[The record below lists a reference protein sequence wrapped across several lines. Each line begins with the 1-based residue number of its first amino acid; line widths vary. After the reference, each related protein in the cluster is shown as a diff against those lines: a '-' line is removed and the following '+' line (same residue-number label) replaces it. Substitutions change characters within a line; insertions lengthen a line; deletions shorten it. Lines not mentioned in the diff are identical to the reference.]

1 MANVLPQDR
10 SSAISRFYGARF
22 LFVGSVAAIC
32 CAAIAC
38 IALLPSFAVSRA
50 EDVPDGATG
59 ALSAEDQQERVE
71 LAFAQRLV
79 RQLLPVATTT
89 APGLSA
95 IDDIVEMKP
104 AGVAITNIAYA
115 PGKEGAGSS
124 LVVQGVGATREALNA
139 YAARLRADAR
149 FKTVSVPLNVLA
161 GARADEGGFTV
172 TLMGDF

>member
-50 EDVPDGATG
+50 EGVPDATS

-71 LAFAQRLV
+71 LALAQRLV

-115 PGKEGAGSS
+115 PGKEGTGSS

-149 FKTVSVPLNVLA
+149 FETVSVPLNVLA